1 MNAKL
6 EKIVNRIHELKVD
19 GALVLSDV
27 NRLWLTGFASTAGY
41 TFINKDGRAVLLI
54 DGRYFEKAKAVA
66 QNVEVMWFGDPSSQ
80 LTPAEQ
86 IKDVLKQ
93 LNIKTLGMEKEYA
106 TMANM
111 EMFANFVG
119 KDNIVA
125 METVSWRAV
134 KDETELNALRKAAL
148 IAAETENWIHDQVQ
162 PGMTEI
168 EIANMISIHMLE
180 LGASKNSFDPIVA
193 AGENGA
199 NPHHHPSTKVVQNGE
214 MITVDIGCI
223 VDGFCSDITRS
234 FVLGGKT
241 DNHEILK
248 IYDIV
253 KKAQLA
259 GIALCNGQH
268 TGAEV
273 DKICRDIIGEAGYG
287 QYFVHGTGHGVGIE
301 VHELPNTNKSNHDL
315 LPIDSV
321 VTVEPGI
328 YVPGVGGVRIED
340 TVIVKPTG
348 AEIITGLA
356 KK

>member
-6 EKIVNRIHELKVD
+6 QQIVDRINELKVD
-19 GALVLSDV
+19 GALILSDV
-27 NRLWLTGFASTAGY
+27 NRLWLTNFASTAGY
-41 TFINKDGRAVLLI
+41 VFVNKDGQATLLI
-54 DGRYFEKAKAVA
+54 DGRYFEKAKQVA
-66 QNVEVMWFGDPSSQ
+66 ENVNVVWFGNPAAKM
-80 LTPAEQ
+80 TGAEQ
-86 IKDVLKQ
+86 IAATLKDM
-93 LNIKTLGMEKEYA
+93 NIHTLAMEKEYA
-106 TMANM
+106 TMADVDT
-111 EMFANFVG
+111 FASFVG
-119 KDNIVA
+119 KDHIVS
-125 METVSWRAV
+125 METVSWRAI
-134 KDETELNALRKAAL
+134 KNEKELNALREAAR
-148 IAAETENWIHDQVQ
+148 IAAETANWIQTVAKE
-162 PGMTEI
+162 GMTEI
-168 EIANMISIHMLE
+168 EVANMISIHMLE
-180 LGASKNSFDPIVA
+180 LGATKNSFDPIVA

-199 NPHHHPSTKVVQNGE
+199 NPHHHPSTKVLKNGE
-214 MITVDIGCI
+214 MVTTDLGCI

-234 FVLGGKT
+234 FVLGGHT
-241 DNHEILK
+241 DNQEILK

-273 DKICRDIIGEAGYG
+273 DQVCRDIIGEAGYG

-301 VHELPNTNKSNHDL
+301 VHEQPNTNKSNHQI

-340 TVIVKPTG
+340 TVIVKPNG